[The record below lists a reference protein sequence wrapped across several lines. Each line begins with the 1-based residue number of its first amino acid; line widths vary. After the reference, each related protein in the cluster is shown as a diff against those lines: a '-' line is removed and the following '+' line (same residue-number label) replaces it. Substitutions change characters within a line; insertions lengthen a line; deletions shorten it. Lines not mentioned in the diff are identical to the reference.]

1 MSSIFRQIFTEN
13 IFNLVDEIN
22 QDMTNLTINFQSVEL
37 TDEQFYQLCLNN
49 RDLRFE
55 RNAKGD
61 LIIMSPTGG
70 ETGNRNGRLTQQLF
84 NWSDRN
90 GTGIAFDSSGGFKL
104 PNNADRSPDAAWIS
118 NQRWQSL
125 TPEQQ
130 QKFVPLCPDFVIE
143 LRSPTDTLK
152 SLQEKMIE
160 YQENGTRLGWLINRQ
175 SRQVEIYRP
184 GENVEILESPTSL
197 SGEDVLPGFVLNLAP
212 IW

>member
-1 MSSIFRQIFTEN
+1 
-13 IFNLVDEIN
+13 
-22 QDMTNLTINFQSVEL
+22 MTNLTINFQSVEL

-55 RNAKGD
+55 RNATGD

-84 NWSDRN
+84 NWTDAD
-90 GTGIAFDSSGGFKL
+90 GTGVAFDSSTGFQL
-104 PNNADRSPDAAWIS
+104 PNNANRSPDAAWIS

-184 GENVEILESPTSL
+184 GQKAEILESPTSL
-197 SGEDVLPGFVLNLAP
+197 SGEDILPGFVLNLEP